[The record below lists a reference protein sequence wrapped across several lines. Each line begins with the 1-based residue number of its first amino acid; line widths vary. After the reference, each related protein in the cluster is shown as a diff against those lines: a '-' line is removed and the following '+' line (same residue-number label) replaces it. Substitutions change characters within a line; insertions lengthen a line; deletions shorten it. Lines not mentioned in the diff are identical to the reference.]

1 MMASL
6 GFRALIGILEQK
18 QRLRRIK
25 SPVDRTWEPACLV
38 KWAYQALPDERRFGM
53 LFENVKDSKFRFATG
68 IIGNSRESYAT
79 ALGIEPDDIN
89 DKWLDAL
96 LNPIKPVVVKSGE
109 SQEVIIRGG
118 DVKLSALPIPI
129 WTPGKD
135 PAPYITTLVLT
146 KNADTGVQNMGVYRT
161 QVADDNS
168 VIVNFNPAGQGTRN
182 VRTYI
187 DKGRPAPVAWVVG
200 ADPAVLLSATAKM
213 PYGVN
218 EADVAG
224 GLMGAPVEL
233 VKATSVDLLVPANA
247 EFIIEG
253 EVMPGKTAQEGP
265 FGEFAGYMGP
275 VTPRPVASIAAITHR
290 KDAIYYGFGSQMPPS
305 ESTIMQSLTNAG
317 VLLKQLKY
325 DLGEFT
331 VVDAHIDLNF
341 GGAMGHIVLAMEPR
355 DPAHSKR
362 VGCLL
367 ANMSA
372 VKRVTVVDP
381 DIDIRDREHIEWA
394 LNSRLDP
401 GKDIVVVEAAQF
413 AHMDPSVRLVGNRPG
428 SASKL
433 VLDATKKLDAGPFS
447 LPSNEYMQR
456 ALQTWKLAGLPDLQV
471 PKRAKLR
478 FERS

>member
-6 GFRALIGILEQK
+6 GFRALIGVLEQK

-25 SPVDRTWEPACLV
+25 PTVDRTWEPACLA
-38 KWAYQALPDERRFGM
+38 KWVFQALPDEQRFGL
-53 LFENVKDSKFRFATG
+53 LFESVKDSKFRLATG
-68 IIGNSRESYAT
+68 IIGNSRESYGT
-79 ALGIEPDDIN
+79 ALGVDPDNIN

-96 LNPIKPVVVKSGE
+96 LHPIKPVVVKKGE
-109 SQEVIIRGG
+109 SQQFIVKGA
-118 DVKLSALPIPI
+118 DVDLSALPIPV

-135 PAPYITTLVLT
+135 PAPYITTLVIT

-161 QVADDNS
+161 QVADKNR
-168 VIVNFNPAGQGTRN
+168 VVVNLSPAGQGTRN
-182 VRTYI
+182 VRTYLE
-187 DKGRPAPVAWVVG
+187 KGRPAPIAWVVG
-200 ADPAVLLSATAKM
+200 ADPAVLLSATARM

-218 EADVAG
+218 EAEIAG
-224 GLMGAPVEL
+224 GLTGAPVEM
-233 VKATSVDLLVPANA
+233 VQASNVDLLVPANA

-253 EVMPGKTAQEGP
+253 EVMPGEIAKEGP

-275 VTPRPVASIAAITHR
+275 VSDKPVAHIRAITHR
-290 KDAIYYGFGSQMPPS
+290 EDAIFYGLTSQMPPS

-325 DLGEFT
+325 DLGEWS

-341 GGAMGHIVLAMEPR
+341 GGAMGHIVIAMEPR

-372 VKRVTVVDP
+372 IKRVTVVDT
-381 DIDIRDREHIEWA
+381 DIDIRDREHVEWA

-401 GKDIVVVEAAQF
+401 GKDIVVVEGAQF
-413 AHMDPSVRLVGNRPG
+413 AHMDTSVRPVGNRPG
-428 SASKL
+428 PASKL

-447 LPSNEYMQR
+447 LPSSEYMKR
-456 ALQTWKLAGLPDLQV
+456 ALDTWKQAGLPDFEV
-471 PKRAKLR
+471 PKRARLR
-478 FERS
+478 FERA